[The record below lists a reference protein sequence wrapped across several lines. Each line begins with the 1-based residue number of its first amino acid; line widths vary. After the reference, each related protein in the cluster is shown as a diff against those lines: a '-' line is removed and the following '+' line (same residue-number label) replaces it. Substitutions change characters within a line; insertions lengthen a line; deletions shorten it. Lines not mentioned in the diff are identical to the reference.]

1 MNTRLRSAGTIDEAR
16 SPAPPEAGPD
26 AAPDVAPDAADRPA
40 RPARPPAR
48 PMSPRL
54 IALFGLALG
63 ISILV
68 AYTLDRKIFTD
79 VFWQLAAG
87 QWMLAH
93 HSVIGLDPFSYTE
106 THRRWI
112 NDEWGSEVILASLYK
127 VFGAAAFNI
136 IAIVTGSLSLVC
148 TMLYARTLGARGGR
162 LAAIAILLALGIAGF
177 VTQDRGLSFSL
188 IWLPLELLVLA
199 KARTN
204 PRLLWWLPPLF
215 LLWANTH
222 GSILVGLMV
231 LGVELAWSVAPE
243 RLAARV
249 GGTGR
254 STHPRQLFVVA
265 VVGTLASFVT
275 PYGPHL
281 VFYDISVGTNSQI
294 GQYISEWN
302 SPNFHSVVELL
313 TFGLIVAVFVFAV
326 RSRRMPVLESTL
338 VVLFFLGAL
347 HSARISIYLYVAAAG
362 LAASL
367 PLRRVWA
374 PRTRRIV
381 GALGIGLMLALAAY
395 PSVPAGTVTADTPV
409 QAFTFLES
417 HPGRIF
423 TQYTWGDYAIVRHRA
438 TFADGR
444 TDLFIGPVLTEFFDV
459 SDVKVNPDPIFARYH
474 VDYVVWPRATPLAEY
489 LSHDA
494 RWVVV
499 DHTGPALVFARTSVW
514 GNQPRH

>member
-1 MNTRLRSAGTIDEAR
+1 MNTRLRSAATLDELSAPASGPTPADPAPAAPPRTAR
-16 SPAPPEAGPD
+16 PAPPPI
-26 AAPDVAPDAADRPA
+26 
-40 RPARPPAR
+40 
-48 PMSPRL
+48 SSRL
-54 IALFGLALG
+54 IALFGLAIG
-63 ISILV
+63 VSILV

-106 THRRWI
+106 THRRWV

-136 IAIVTGSLSLVC
+136 IAIVTGTLSLVC
-148 TMLYARTLGARGGR
+148 TMLYARALGARGGR
-162 LAAIAILLALGIAGF
+162 LAAIAILLAFGIAGF

-188 IWLPLELLVLA
+188 IWLPLELLCLH

-215 LLWANTH
+215 LVWANTH

-243 RLAARV
+243 RLATRI
-249 GGTGR
+249 GGVGR

-281 VFYDISVGTNSQI
+281 LLYDIGVGTNSQI

-313 TFGLIVAVFVFAV
+313 TFALAIAVFVFAV
-326 RSRRMPVLESTL
+326 RTRRLPVLETTL
-338 VVLFFLGAL
+338 TILFFLGAL
-347 HSARISIYLYVAAAG
+347 HSARISIYLYVAVAG

-367 PLRRVWA
+367 PARRAWGA
-374 PRTRRIV
+374 RPRRIA
-381 GALGIGLMLALAAY
+381 GALGIGLMLALVAY
-395 PSVPAGTVTADTPV
+395 PAVPAGTVTSDTPV
-409 QAFTFLES
+409 QAFNFLQS

-423 TQYTWGDYAIVRHRA
+423 TQYTWGDYSIVRHRA

-444 TDLFIGPVLTEFFDV
+444 TDLFIGPVLTEFFQV
-459 SDVKVNPDPIFARYH
+459 SDVKVNPDPILSRYH

-494 RWVVV
+494 RWTVV
-499 DHTGPALVFARTSVW
+499 DRTGPALVFARTSAW
-514 GNQPRH
+514 ANQSDSSASSGP